1 MKLFLTIRLN
11 SIIFI
16 SMMLQI
22 CVTPGFSQWK
32 IVEGY
37 SICYEFSPIVVRVS
51 GNTEKVSLRGVSF
64 DKLRTSF
71 TEVCFSGSQSPVVSM
86 EIISS
91 RNPVLSFY

>member
-37 SICYEFSPIVVRVS
+37 SICYEFSPIVVMVS

-64 DKLRTSF
+64 DTLRHLLPKSVF
-71 TEVCFSGSQSPVVSM
+71 QACNPLWYQWRLFRR
-86 EIISS
+86 EI
-91 RNPVLSFY
+91 LS